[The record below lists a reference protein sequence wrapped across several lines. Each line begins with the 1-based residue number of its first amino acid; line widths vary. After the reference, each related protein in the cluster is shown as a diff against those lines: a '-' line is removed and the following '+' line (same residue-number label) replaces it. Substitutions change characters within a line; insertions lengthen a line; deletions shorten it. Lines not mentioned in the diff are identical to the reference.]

1 MNRDDAWQL
10 VCEYTTSDSLRRHML
25 AVETAMRAYAAQW
38 GEDVEK
44 YGIVGL
50 LHDFDYERWPDPP
63 AHPLEGAK
71 ILTERGYPADVIY
84 AIKSHADYLSDCPR
98 VSRLDK
104 TLYACDEL
112 SGFIVACAMVRPERL
127 QGLEAKSIKKKLK
140 AKGFA
145 AAVKRAGLDDVTP
158 HDLRHTAAVWMA
170 EAGASMAEIA
180 QVLGHSDERITYRVY
195 ARFSP
200 DHLRRAMTA
209 LEF

>member
-1 MNRDDAWQL
+1 A
-10 VCEYTTSDSLRRHML
+10 
-25 AVETAMRAYAAQW
+25 
-38 GEDVEK
+38 
-44 YGIVGL
+44 
-50 LHDFDYERWPDPP
+50 
-63 AHPLEGAK
+63 
-71 ILTERGYPADVIY
+71 
-84 AIKSHADYLSDCPR
+84 
-98 VSRLDK
+98 
-104 TLYACDEL
+104 EL
-112 SGFIVACAMVRPERL
+112 
-127 QGLEAKSIKKKLK
+127 LEAQKAAVTPYVIEYGGQKVGNIK
-140 AKGFA
+140 KGFA